1 MKNPKE
7 LILPLL
13 VVVMLTAVPA
23 WIFYNFLGKFIFY
36 EKLHRKGVRTSA
48 VLLDKSILRDG
59 RLFKTSVT
67 SASDDHR
74 FLVAFTTGEGF
85 TAKCTISVSKRT
97 YDVIGKRDEF
107 LISYLPDDPA
117 QCTIP
122 NSLELNRYL
131 VITVLAVAVLLLVLA
146 AGFIFYIY
154 KSFKKP
160 SPRHPVPLTNNLGIP
175 GDGLECPKCGSG
187 MTEGY
192 LPAVGGVSWRD
203 RGDPVGIPT
212 MLTGLPGTTFWL
224 KRPKLHAYHCKS
236 CHIITFKYDTQ

>member
-23 WIFYNFLGKFIFY
+23 WIFYSFLGKFIFY
-36 EKLHRKGVRTSA
+36 EKLHSNGVNATA
-48 VLLDKSILRDG
+48 VLLDKAIIRDG

-67 SASDDHR
+67 SSSDDHR
-74 FLVAFTTGEGF
+74 FLVGFTTGKGV
-85 TAKCTISVSKRT
+85 TAKCKISVSKRT
-97 YDVIGKRDEF
+97 YDVISKRDQ
-107 LISYLPDDPA
+107 LLVSYLPDDPA

-131 VITVLAVAVLLLVLA
+131 VLSVLAVAIFLLLLA

-154 KSFKKP
+154 RSFKKL
-160 SPRHPVPLTNNLGIP
+160 SSRNLVPLTNNLG
-175 GDGLECPKCGSG
+175 LQENKLNCPRCRSQMK
-187 MTEGY
+187 EGY
-192 LPAVGGVSWRD
+192 LPTVGGISWRD

-212 MLTGLPGTTFWL
+212 MLTGLPGTTFFL
-224 KRPKLHAYHCKS
+224 KRPKLHAYRCES
-236 CHIITFKYDTQ
+236 CHIITFKYGTQ

>member
-13 VVVMLTAVPA
+13 VVVTLTVVAT
-23 WIFYNFLGKFIFY
+23 WILYNFLGKFIFY
-36 EKLHRKGVRTSA
+36 EKLHRGGVETNA
-48 VLLDKSILRDG
+48 VLLDKGIFRNG

-67 SASDDHR
+67 SASNDHR
-74 FLVAFTTGEGF
+74 FVVAFATEEGVTG
-85 TAKCTISVSKRT
+85 KCTISVSKRT
-97 YDVIGKRDEF
+97 YDVISKRDEL
-107 LISYLPDDPA
+107 LISYLPEDPA

-122 NSLELNRYL
+122 NSFELNRYL
-131 VITVLAVAVLLLVLA
+131 VITVLAVAVFLLLLA
-146 AGFIFYIY
+146 AGFVLYIY

-160 SPRHPVPLTNNLGIP
+160 SSRHLVPLTNNLDLP
-175 GDGLECPKCGSG
+175 GDGLTCPKCGSG

-203 RGDPVGIPT
+203 RDDPVGIPT

-224 KRPKLHAYHCKS
+224 KRPKLHAYHCES
-236 CHIITFKYDTQ
+236 CHIITFRYGSQ